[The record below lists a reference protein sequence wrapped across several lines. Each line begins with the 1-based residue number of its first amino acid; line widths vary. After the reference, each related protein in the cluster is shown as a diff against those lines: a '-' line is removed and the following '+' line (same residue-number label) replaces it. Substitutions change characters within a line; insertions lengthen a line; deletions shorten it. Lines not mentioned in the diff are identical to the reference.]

1 MAASP
6 TDEVSR
12 GDKATAVSG
21 LRLVS
26 LRMGSEDMIFSR
38 RPVDSFL
45 FVSSERKERG
55 INEPLQAWP

>member
-26 LRMGSEDMIFSR
+26 LSMGNEDMIFSR
-38 RPVDSFL
+38 RLVDFL
-45 FVSSERKERG
+45 FVSSERKERR

>member
-1 MAASP
+1 MATSP

-26 LRMGSEDMIFSR
+26 LSMGSEGMIFSR
-38 RPVDSFL
+38 RLVNF
-45 FVSSERKERG
+45 FVCVF
-55 INEPLQAWP
+55 